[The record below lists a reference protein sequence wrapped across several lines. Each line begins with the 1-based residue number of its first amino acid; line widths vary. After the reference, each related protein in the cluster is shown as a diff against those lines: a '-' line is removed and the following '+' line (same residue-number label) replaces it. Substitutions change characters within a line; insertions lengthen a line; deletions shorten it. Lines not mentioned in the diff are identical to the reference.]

1 MTAANSRPHP
11 IPPSPSVQPDEP
23 QIPPNI
29 GVPAAAE
36 PCHGTKSNGL
46 TIFPIDHKHRLAADQ
61 HCWMIQRCKVRR
73 ERKGNNLMSEW
84 KSISY
89 HVTLENAVN
98 ALTELKLR
106 TAGTQT
112 IAEALAEVR
121 NIGAM
126 MVRALNPQ
134 YEVKERVE

>member
-1 MTAANSRPHP
+1 
-11 IPPSPSVQPDEP
+11 
-23 QIPPNI
+23 
-29 GVPAAAE
+29 
-36 PCHGTKSNGL
+36 
-46 TIFPIDHKHRLAADQ
+46 
-61 HCWMIQRCKVRR
+61 
-73 ERKGNNLMSEW
+73 MSEW